1 MARKTRII
9 LPAAV
14 WAKIRAEYEA
24 GVQVTHLA
32 DTFNVTGAAIY
43 RRKKAEE
50 WSRDATVISDDM
62 LAKARQEAEQRI
74 LEHIQEQEVDMKQ
87 VIDQHKS
94 VSQQIM
100 ERAAKLLDAVDL
112 IPDTEVSKKAHAL
125 KTLSDVITAQIRN
138 ERKTWSIDEKGADTS
153 LEALLDELDE
163 EEERR
168 QNTIKPVIIK

>member
-1 MARKTRII
+1 
-9 LPAAV
+9 
-14 WAKIRAEYEA
+14 
-24 GVQVTHLA
+24 
-32 DTFNVTGAAIY
+32 
-43 RRKKAEE
+43 
-50 WSRDATVISDDM
+50 M

-138 ERKTWSIDEKGADTS
+138 ERKTWSIDERGADTS
-153 LEALLDELDE
+153 LESLLDELDE